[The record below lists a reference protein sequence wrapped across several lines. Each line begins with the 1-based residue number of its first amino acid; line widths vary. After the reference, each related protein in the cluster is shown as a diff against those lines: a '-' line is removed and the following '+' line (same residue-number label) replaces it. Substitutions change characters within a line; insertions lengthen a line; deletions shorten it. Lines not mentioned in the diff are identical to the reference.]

1 MSDAMILPLN
11 TTHYSYELENY
22 LDKYVGPLPRPAVR
36 LTCASH
42 RVESTASSLS
52 LDVDLSSLRK
62 SIHLLQVKSLELDAE
77 KDIAE
82 HELTRLIQKWKRR
95 HSRRMRFRRHVKKI
109 VCRMAKLVG
118 LGSRK
123 CNHRSQELSAVTVGG
138 KVVKPRV
145 GRLGSLLQGHCEGRL
160 AYGYEHL
167 S

>member
-1 MSDAMILPLN
+1 MILPLN

-77 KDIAE
+77 KDIP
-82 HELTRLIQKWKRR
+82 
-95 HSRRMRFRRHVKKI
+95 VKTIEEILK
-109 VCRMAKLVG
+109 MAIDLY
-118 LGSRK
+118 R
-123 CNHRSQELSAVTVGG
+123 A
-138 KVVKPRV
+138 KV
-145 GRLGSLLQGHCEGRL
+145 
-160 AYGYEHL
+160 
-167 S
+167 